1 MVVWVLKARA
11 SIQDIDAISE

>member
-1 MVVWVLKARA
+1 MVVWVLKTRA